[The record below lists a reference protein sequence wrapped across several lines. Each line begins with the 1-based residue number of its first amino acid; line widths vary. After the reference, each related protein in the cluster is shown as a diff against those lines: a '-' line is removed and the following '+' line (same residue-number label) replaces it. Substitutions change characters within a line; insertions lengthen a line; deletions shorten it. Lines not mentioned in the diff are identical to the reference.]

1 MQHGCTQVFNKKL
14 RDIINSYEP
23 EYIIMHDSWI
33 TRVCYAIGGNVVV
46 DQNTYIKYRQHDNN
60 VVGYK
65 DDGIKKLKKQ
75 FKIAFK
81 EKTNMRVKI
90 ANELKKGYENL
101 LTEDSEK
108 TINNLI
114 KYTKSI
120 KSKMWLLF
128 NKNFRT
134 NNFKINVKLIIAI
147 ILNKF

>member
-1 MQHGCTQVFNKKL
+1 MLRGCTQVFNKKL

-33 TRVCYAIGGNVVV
+33 TRVCYAIGGNVVI
-46 DQNTYIKYRQHDNN
+46 DQNTYIKYRQHANN

-81 EKTNMRVKI
+81 EKTNMRIKI
-90 ANELKKGYENL
+90 ATELKKGYEKL
-101 LTEDSEK
+101 LTENATE

-134 NNFKINVKLIIAI
+134 NNFKINVKMIIAI